1 MKLFRQFSIV
11 LWVLIAGLLLFDLAC
26 LFDPTLLD
34 RTLRRLDFRLWP
46 SWYFLVIGFVLLA
59 LFAKKPLRKIFAVT
73 FAFLCVSGS
82 LTAAERKIVQLEPPR
97 RLSES
102 EIRKSAKQDSEENV
116 DGGYNAN
123 ISVVDS
129 FAAMEY
135 RSYTGGRYVNEPIKF
150 RMLSPDIL
158 RPGKKYPLL
167 VCFHGMG
174 ESGNDNSRQL
184 AHLQSTLDLLAGKNK
199 LDLFVLVT
207 QCPEDNPYWDVS
219 VSDAG
224 KGDAPLAI
232 LEEIFET
239 VLQEFPIDREKL
251 CVYGHCSGGNAAW
264 KFVDAHP
271 NQIAAL
277 VVCSARPDRVTPENF
292 LQTALWAFHNK
303 DDTTSPIPTQEIVEE
318 INALGGNAYLTLH
331 ETGGHDS
338 WTGAL
343 GEDKAVGWMVYQM
356 LGKTG
361 PPQGVICYHRS
372 RGSFFILFVFPVLL
386 IVATLIYRQLL
397 GVRKAS

>member
-1 MKLFRQFSIV
+1 MKLFHRSSAA
-11 LWVLIAGLLLFDLAC
+11 LWVLIAGLFLFDLAC

-46 SWYFLVIGFVLLA
+46 SWYFFVIVIVLVGLFV
-59 LFAKKPLRKIFAVT
+59 KKPFRKTFMAVFAL
-73 FAFLCVSGS
+73 LCVSS
-82 LTAAERKIVQLEPPR
+82 ALTAAEKKIVQLEPPKR
-97 RLSES
+97 ISES
-102 EIRKSAKQDSEENV
+102 EIRTSVKQESEENV

-123 ISVVDS
+123 ESVVDS

-135 RSYTGGRYVNEPIKF
+135 RFFTGGRYVNEPIKF
-150 RMLSPDIL
+150 RMLSPDTIQ
-158 RPGKKYPLL
+158 PGKRFPVL
-167 VCFHGMG
+167 VCFHGKG
-174 ESGNDNSRQL
+174 ESGNENTRQL
-184 AHLQSTLDLLAGKNK
+184 SHLQSTLDLLAGKNK

-219 VSDAG
+219 VSDEG
-224 KGDAPLAI
+224 KGDAPLTI

-264 KFVDAHP
+264 KFVDSHP
-271 NQIAAL
+271 NEIAAL
-277 VVCSARPDRVTPENF
+277 VVCSARPDRVVPENF
-292 LQTALWAFHNK
+292 LQTAIWAFHNK
-303 DDTTSPIPTQEIVEE
+303 DDTTSPIPTQEMIEE

-331 ETGGHDS
+331 ESGGHDS

-343 GEDKAVGWMVYQM
+343 GEDKAVGWMVYQT
-356 LGKTG
+356 LGKIG

-372 RGSFFILFVFPVLL
+372 FGSFFFLFMFPVLL
-386 IVATLIYRQLL
+386 IVATLIYRRW
-397 GVRKAS
+397 GVRKPS